1 MIEVSQSRMAEVEY
15 LLTQSEQGNHILF
28 DLSLIRE
35 ALETNSV
42 SAEEAYSMEPILE
55 RLFELPT
62 LGHKK
67 HFIASLAKETRT
79 KLVRVY
85 FNVVENAI
93 IEGET
98 IRQ

>member
-1 MIEVSQSRMAEVEY
+1 MIEISQSRMAAVEY

-28 DLSLIRE
+28 DISLIRE
-35 ALETNSV
+35 ALETADV
-42 SAEEAYSMEPILE
+42 SAEEAYSVEPLLE

-62 LGHKK
+62 LGHKQ
-67 HFIASLAKETRT
+67 HFIASLPKETRS

-85 FNVVENAI
+85 FNVVENALV
-93 IEGET
+93 EGEK